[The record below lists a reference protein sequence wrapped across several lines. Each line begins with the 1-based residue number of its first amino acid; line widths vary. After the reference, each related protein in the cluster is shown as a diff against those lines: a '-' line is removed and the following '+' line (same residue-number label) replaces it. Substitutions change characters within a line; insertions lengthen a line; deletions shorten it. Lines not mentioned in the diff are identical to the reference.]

1 MVASWVT
8 NTVQHFN
15 ANLGSGSRP
24 YNALYNVNPM
34 TPLQFRLSQMGPDGV
49 HRQPVLL
56 TTVNNGLPPPPVTTD
71 TPSSRPTLPPNSIT
85 NFQPN
90 IPGIPGGPATVLPL
104 NKDTSALYE
113 IKDHTLV
120 SNDFGL
126 SHWDMLFHPGTIIT
140 HIYDVVKGFGSYVVW
155 NYQDFVEQFR
165 TWNGT
170 WTGLL
175 EHTALIWRM
184 FVTAVLT
191 IGIIELSPIL
201 ASLWTIL
208 GELVEVLL
216 TIFRWA
222 TGVSMEAFH
231 LMGVLWDD
239 VVSIVQRLTASD

>member
-1 MVASWVT
+1 MSWMTSVISNFNSHVAP
-8 NTVQHFN
+8 
-15 ANLGSGSRP
+15 GSRP
-24 YNALYNVNPM
+24 FNPLGNVVPN
-34 TPLQFRLSQMGPDGV
+34 TPLLTRLHQLGPDGI
-49 HRQPVLL
+49 HRQPVLIAA
-56 TTVNNGLPPPPVTTD
+56 VNNGNPPPTVTD
-71 TPSSRPTLPPNSIT
+71 TPSVRPALTPTSIT
-85 NFQPN
+85 NFVGT
-90 IPGIPGGPATVLPL
+90 IPGIPGGPGTILPL
-104 NKDTSALYE
+104 NADNSALYD
-113 IKDHTLV
+113 ITRDHSLK

-126 SHWDMLFHPGTIIT
+126 SHWDMLFHPGTIVT

-175 EHTALIWRM
+175 EHTALVWRM
-184 FVTAVLT
+184 FVTAVIT

-222 TGVSMEAFH
+222 TGVTMEAFH
-231 LMGVLWDD
+231 LMGILWDD
-239 VVSIVQRLTASD
+239 VVSIVQRLTVSD